1 MKAQI
6 LCIDEYNSEST
17 NNVYRL
23 IKIIQKDQGTYG

>member
-6 LCIDEYNSEST
+6 LCIDKYNSEST